1 MAKKKRLD
9 HHDDEHIDETWLIPY
24 ADLLTLL
31 LALFIVLFSMRSE
44 DSVKANALMES
55 LYKAFNTISV
65 FETDSG
71 GQTPNNNNFTD
82 NVTLPKPIPD
92 QKPED
97 EISEEEKKLQALM
110 VSLQQYI
117 DQKQLN
123 AVISLT
129 DLQEGIQITL
139 KDTIIFD
146 SGSDVLKSNFVPT
159 LNDIAGM
166 IQTVDNSIIIEG
178 HTDNKP
184 INSSEFPSNWELSA
198 ARSLSVLHY
207 FQSIHIDPKRLRVAG
222 YGEFK
227 PIFPNDTPEHRE
239 ANRRVNIIVLRK

>member
-1 MAKKKRLD
+1 MAKKKQLD

-31 LALFIVLFSMRSE
+31 LALFIVLFSMRAE

-55 LYKAFNTISV
+55 LYNAFNTLSV
-65 FETDSG
+65 FETESG
-71 GQTPNNNNFTD
+71 GQSPS
-82 NVTLPKPIPD
+82 NVSNTSEIPPLPIPTPKHEEGLSD
-92 QKPED
+92 
-97 EISEEEKKLQALM
+97 EEKKLQELM
-110 VSLQQYI
+110 VNLQRYI
-117 DQKQLN
+117 DEKKLN

-146 SGSDVLKSNFVPT
+146 SGSDALKTTFIPT

-166 IQTVDNSIIIEG
+166 IQSVENSIVIEG

-184 INSSEFPSNWELSA
+184 INSSKFPSNWELSSGRA
-198 ARSLSVLHY
+198 LSVLHY
-207 FQSIHIDPKRLRVAG
+207 FQSINIDPTRLRFVG

-239 ANRRVNIIVLRK
+239 ANRRVNIVILRK